1 MVGTR
6 RACFGV
12 LDLVFPLGPRGLR
25 EVAAGC
31 RTCPERTV
39 CLKEALATREGLAL
53 RAQVLDRAAARGMV
67 GRLQRWSRKKT
78 LSRLMEEEAKKR
90 E

>member
-1 MVGTR
+1 MAGTKR
-6 RACFGV
+6 GCFGV
-12 LDLVFPLGPRGLR
+12 LDLVFPVGQRGLR

-31 RTCPERTV
+31 RTCPERTA
-39 CLKEALATREGLAL
+39 CLRTALSTKEGLAL